1 MTVMQQVIVLLSLYL
16 IKSVSTSFIG
26 YHDAKTQQ
34 KCELQGYRLPIQVH
48 GCLETSVD
56 INTCYGSCRS
66 FDVPLQSDYSM
77 KTICSKCSVESYVV
91 ITVQMQC
98 LDSKKMSR
106 KHYHSV
112 KSATSCSCK
121 LS

>member
-1 MTVMQQVIVLLSLYL
+1 MQQVIVLLSLYL

-26 YHDAKTQQ
+26 YHDAKREQ
-34 KCELQGYRLPIQVH
+34 KCELRGYRLPIKVH

-66 FDVPLQSDYSM
+66 YDAPLQSDYSM
-77 KTICSKCSVESYVV
+77 KTICSKCSVDNYVV
-91 ITVQMQC
+91 LTVQMQC
-98 LDSKKMSR
+98 FDSKKTFR
-106 KHYHSV
+106 KYYHSIR
-112 KSATSCSCK
+112 SAKSCSCK